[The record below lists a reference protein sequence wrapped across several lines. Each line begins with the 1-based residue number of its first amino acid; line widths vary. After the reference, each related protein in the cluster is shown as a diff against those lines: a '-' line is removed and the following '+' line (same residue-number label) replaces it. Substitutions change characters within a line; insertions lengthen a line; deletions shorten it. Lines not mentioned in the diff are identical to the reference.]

1 MFTSGNLCRFAK
13 MYKTQ
18 QLSFWRTKKDVLHKQ
33 NEHFWYFFSFI
44 WIVLPVEMY
53 LCMQNLTTIHTLE
66 DCNNFKWV
74 FKNVYKSNYKAEGK
88 NWHVIKLMG
97 LGIVRKYTELDMPKK
112 NLNHISNTPQRFHVM
127 IMFLQHILHNYYKI
141 CILSQLVHK

>member
-1 MFTSGNLCRFAK
+1 MSFRKNVQNTASRFFGRQKK
-13 MYKTQ
+13 MCCISKMKI
-18 QLSFWRTKKDVLHKQ
+18 FDI
-33 NEHFWYFFSFI
+33 FFI

-53 LCMQNLTTIHTLE
+53 LCMQTLTTIHTLE
-66 DCNNFKWV
+66 DRNNFKWV

-97 LGIVRKYTELDMPKK
+97 LGILRKYTKLNMQK

-127 IMFLQHILHNYYKI
+127 MIFLQHISHNYYKI